1 MLGSKIKEYRRQ
13 YNYSQRDL
21 AELLNVSAK
30 SVGRWEQNKTKP
42 SVDELKL
49 LADIFGISEAELL
62 RDDNEL
68 NMNSVESALDKISD
82 GVDNLV
88 TGQDE
93 INKTIMTGQDEYK
106 KTQAELILEL
116 RNQNAELLKKI
127 ENSNR
132 SYNIQKELLKQKK
145 IRTVIF
151 LVTCII
157 IILFVFITWIYV
169 LNHGLNKDHIIEGS
183 IVTGQQTYF
192 SDDD

>member
-62 RDDNEL
+62 REDNEL
-68 NMNSVESALDKISD
+68 SMNSVESALDKISD

-132 SYNIQKELLKQKK
+132 IFNIQKELLKQKK
-145 IRTVIF
+145 IRTII
-151 LVTCII
+151 LLATCLI

>member
-62 RDDNEL
+62 REDNEL
-68 NMNSVESALDKISD
+68 SMNSVESALDKISD

-132 SYNIQKELLKQKK
+132 TYNIQKELLKQKK
-145 IRTVIF
+145 IRTII
-151 LVTCII
+151 LLATCLI

-169 LNHGLNKDHIIEGS
+169 LNNGLNKDHIIEGS
-183 IVTGQQTYF
+183 IVTGQQIYF

>member
-106 KTQAELILEL
+106 KTQADLILEL